1 MPDFDPSMELEDGKG
16 EEEEFPGNWLTIC
29 LTKEEVAA
37 AMETEDEEAEGEMA
51 RFFEERLCCFGR
63 VGGG

>member
-1 MPDFDPSMELEDGKG
+1 MELGAG
-16 EEEEFPGNWLTIC
+16 REEGAEFPGNWLTIC

-37 AMETEDEEAEGEMA
+37 AMEMEEEEEEGERA
-51 RFFEERLCCFGR
+51 RFLEERLCCFGS